1 MKRSAALLCGLLAI
15 VAWPIAAQDRPYSE
29 GPVMQ
34 VAAIKIKAGHFDEY
48 MAYLDS
54 TWKKEQQALKDAGII
69 LGYSVWQATSTGA
82 GDPDVYLTTTYAN
95 MAALDGLDERSDPVT
110 AKALGRDRAQGMK
123 GMADRNAYREVVSV
137 ELLREL
143 KFD

>member
-1 MKRSAALLCGLLAI
+1 MRRTAMVLLSLLAF
-15 VAWPIAAQDRPYSE
+15 VSLPLWAQGRSYSE

-48 MAYLDS
+48 MKYLAT
-54 TWKKEQQALKDAGII
+54 TWKKEQQALKDAGVT
-69 LGYSVWQATSTGA
+69 LDYGVWQATSVGA

-95 MAALDGLDERSDPVT
+95 MAALDGLEDRSDPVI
-110 AKALGRDRAQGMK
+110 AKALGTNRDQDMK

-137 ELLREL
+137 EYIREL
-143 KFD
+143 KLK